1 MSNELQDFIDFFG
14 LADLLDGTALTVSQV
29 IGISIVAFVGSIFC
43 IIGVRCILELIKIV
57 TDWRNF

>member
-1 MSNELQDFIDFFG
+1 MSQTLQDFIDFFG
-14 LADLLDGTALTVSQV
+14 LSDLFSGGSVTVSQAL
-29 IGISIVAFVGSIFC
+29 GISLVAFLGAIFC